1 MAQGANTPMSTPQRN
16 RTLMIAVDPSVGDV
30 LRTQTLLVLEFT
42 HHLYEDI
49 SSFCPEAQY
58 ALSVI
63 FRDAFAVIDAVGWQ
77 RPDEP
82 PERVEV
88 PLTAGHVEQLR
99 RRRYDLAM
107 TNIDRLPDDNG
118 PISPETLEEITADR
132 LAAGALDRLMGRFY
146 ARYAPKEETA

>member
-1 MAQGANTPMSTPQRN
+1 MSTPQRN
-16 RTLMIAVDPSVGDV
+16 RTLMIAVDPYVGDV

-42 HHLYEDI
+42 HHLYEDS

-63 FRDAFAVIDAVGWQ
+63 FRDAFAVIDALGWQ

-88 PLTAGHVEQLR
+88 PLTAGHIEQLR
-99 RRRYDLAM
+99 HRRYDLGM
-107 TNIDRLPDDNG
+107 TNIDRLPENNG
-118 PISPETLEEITADR
+118 PISPETREEITTDR

-146 ARYAPKEETA
+146 ARYVQTDAS